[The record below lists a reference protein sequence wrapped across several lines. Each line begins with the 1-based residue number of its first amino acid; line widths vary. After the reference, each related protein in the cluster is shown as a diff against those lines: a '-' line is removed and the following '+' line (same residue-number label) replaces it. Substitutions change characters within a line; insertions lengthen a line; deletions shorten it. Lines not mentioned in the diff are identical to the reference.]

1 MEAKLRVIIDDQIE
15 KLVLPSGIPPTVEEL
30 QSVVKD
36 TFEISNNFSLQYFDP
51 EFQDYFTLHRADQIK
66 DKDTVKVVGI
76 TPVILS
82 LTPVDDS
89 FGSPSGQ
96 LSDYDSS
103 YAESVVSNADSAA
116 TTSSQDTSVVS
127 NADSAATTSSQD
139 TVILKRQKTTERC
152 EPWPKE
158 FPIPQFAYETE
169 MYLERATEEYKKN
182 GNLLPTSKVKTDI
195 LEKLAETIFTFTAY
209 PSSAQVSYVAEAL
222 EPGSFSG
229 YYGWQQSIKYKMA
242 TKHQIQDG
250 QLLYKMANYCTKLRG
265 FGVPELTCN
274 AMKHKSPGDQ
284 KSANKVK
291 KPRKA
296 EVNYLP
302 PYPAGEDED
311 SQEEERIQLLTEVKK
326 RDNNKVI
333 KEKMA
338 KTFAHRRHEIVN
350 LSPSIED
357 IKARWPA
364 LFEASHLQDEFYRIT
379 LVHLEPKFMS
389 MLDNYT
395 PKLLALFHSKGGAM
409 GLKLQA
415 IIAKS
420 PSNPSNNITRNLVI
434 QCLMVYLGE
443 SIDQLIKEYSD
454 ADEDGVSQDLSG
466 QSMKIYKIKAGV
478 RVMPALGNFPR
489 ACAMLVGLT
498 YAVDLAYPKELKYT
512 LEVFQ
517 KLFLELDCARLSP
530 KVNSLKNK
538 LLA

>member
-36 TFEISNNFSLQYFDP
+36 TFKISNDFSLQYFDP

-66 DKDTVKVVGI
+66 DRYTVKVVGI

-82 LTPVDDS
+82 LTPTDDS
-89 FGSPSGQ
+89 FGSTSGQ
-96 LSDYDSS
+96 LSTDYDSS
-103 YAESVVSNADSAA
+103 YSESVVSSADSAA
-116 TTSSQDTSVVS
+116 NTSSQDTI
-127 NADSAATTSSQD
+127 
-139 TVILKRQKTTERC
+139 ILKSQKTTERC
-152 EPWPKE
+152 EPWPKQ
-158 FPIPQFAYETE
+158 FLIPQFAYETE

-222 EPGSFSG
+222 VKKYPCLKEPGSFSG

-242 TKHQIQDG
+242 
-250 QLLYKMANYCTKLRG
+250 NYRTKLRG

-284 KSANKVK
+284 KSAKKVK

-379 LVHLEPKFMS
+379 LVHLETKFMS
-389 MLDNYT
+389 MLDEYT

-454 ADEDGVSQDLSG
+454 ADGDSVSQDLSE
-466 QSMKIYKIKAGV
+466 QRMKIYKIKAVGSEENDIGIVLEGV

-517 KLFLELDCARLSP
+517 KLFLELDCAKLSP

-538 LLA
+538 LMA

>member
-51 EFQDYFTLHRADQIK
+51 EFQDYFTLHRTDQIK

-103 YAESVVSNADSAA
+103 YAESVVSSADSAA
-116 TTSSQDTSVVS
+116 TTSSQDTI
-127 NADSAATTSSQD
+127 
-139 TVILKRQKTTERC
+139 ILKRQKTTERC
-152 EPWPKE
+152 EPWPKQ

-222 EPGSFSG
+222 VTKYPCLKEPGSFSG

-242 TKHQIQDG
+242 
-250 QLLYKMANYCTKLRG
+250 NYRTKLRG

-389 MLDNYT
+389 MLDEYT

-454 ADEDGVSQDLSG
+454 ADEDGVSQDLSE
-466 QSMKIYKIKAGV
+466 QSMKIYKIKAVGSEEGDIGIVLEGV

-489 ACAMLVGLT
+489 AYAMLVGLT

>member
-15 KLVLPSGIPPTVEEL
+15 KLVLPSGIPPTLEEL

-36 TFEISNNFSLQYFDP
+36 TFGISNDFSLQYFDP

-76 TPVILS
+76 TPVMLS

-89 FGSPSGQ
+89 FGGPSGQ

-116 TTSSQDTSVVS
+116 TTSSQDTI
-127 NADSAATTSSQD
+127 
-139 TVILKRQKTTERC
+139 ILKRQKTTERC
-152 EPWPKE
+152 EPWPKQ

-195 LEKLAETIFTFTAY
+195 LE
-209 PSSAQVSYVAEAL
+209 
-222 EPGSFSG
+222 
-229 YYGWQQSIKYKMA
+229 
-242 TKHQIQDG
+242 
-250 QLLYKMANYCTKLRG
+250 N
-265 FGVPELTCN
+265 
-274 AMKHKSPGDQ
+274 
-284 KSANKVK
+284 
-291 KPRKA
+291 
-296 EVNYLP
+296 
-302 PYPAGEDED
+302 
-311 SQEEERIQLLTEVKK
+311 
-326 RDNNKVI
+326 
-333 KEKMA
+333 
-338 KTFAHRRHEIVN
+338 
-350 LSPSIED
+350 IED

-389 MLDNYT
+389 MLDEYT

-420 PSNPSNNITRNLVI
+420 PSNPSNDITRNLVI
-434 QCLMVYLGE
+434 RCLMVYLGE

-454 ADEDGVSQDLSG
+454 ADEDGVSQDLSE
-466 QSMKIYKIKAGV
+466 QRMKIYKIKAVGSEEDDIGIVLEGV

-489 ACAMLVGLT
+489 ACAMLVELT
-498 YAVDLAYPKELKYT
+498 YAVNLAYPKELKYT

-517 KLFLELDCARLSP
+517 KTFLELDCAKLSP

>member
-1 MEAKLRVIIDDQIE
+1 MEAKLYVIIDDQIE
-15 KLVLPSGIPPTVEEL
+15 KLVLPSGIPPAVEEL

-36 TFEISNNFSLQYFDP
+36 TFGFSNDFSLQYFDP
-51 EFQDYFTLHRADQIK
+51 EFQDYFTLHRTDQIK
-66 DKDTVKVVGI
+66 DKDTVKDFGI

-82 LTPVDDS
+82 LTPVEDS
-89 FGSPSGQ
+89 FGIPSGQ
-96 LSDYDSS
+96 LSTDYDSS
-103 YAESVVSNADSAA
+103 YAESVVSSADSDA
-116 TTSSQDTSVVS
+116 TTSSQDTI
-127 NADSAATTSSQD
+127 
-139 TVILKRQKTTERC
+139 ILKRQKTTQRC
-152 EPWPKE
+152 EPWPKQ
-158 FPIPQFAYETE
+158 FPIPQVAYEIE
-169 MYLERATEEYKKN
+169 MYLETATEEYKKN

-222 EPGSFSG
+222 VTKYPYLKEPGSFSG

-242 TKHQIQDG
+242 
-250 QLLYKMANYCTKLRG
+250 NYRTKLRG

-284 KSANKVK
+284 KSAKKVK
-291 KPRKA
+291 KPQKT
-296 EVNYLP
+296 
-302 PYPAGEDED
+302 
-311 SQEEERIQLLTEVKK
+311 ERQQSDK
-326 RDNNKVI
+326 R
-333 KEKMA
+333 KMA
-338 KTFAHRRHEIVN
+338 KTFAHRLHEIIN

-357 IKARWPA
+357 IEARWPA

-389 MLDNYT
+389 ILDEYT
-395 PKLLALFHSKGGAM
+395 PKLLALFHPKGGAM

-454 ADEDGVSQDLSG
+454 ADGDGVSQDLSE
-466 QSMKIYKIKAGV
+466 QRMKIYQIKVVGSEEDDIGIVPEGV

-489 ACAMLVGLT
+489 ACAVLVGLT
-498 YAVDLAYPKELKYT
+498 YAVDLVYPKELKYT

-538 LLA
+538 LMA

>member
-1 MEAKLRVIIDDQIE
+1 MAVLNEMEAKLRVIIDDQIE

-36 TFEISNNFSLQYFDP
+36 TFKISNDFSLQYFDP

-66 DKDTVKVVGI
+66 DRYTVKVVGI

-82 LTPVDDS
+82 LTPTDDS
-89 FGSPSGQ
+89 FGSTSGQ
-96 LSDYDSS
+96 LSTDYDSS
-103 YAESVVSNADSAA
+103 YSESVVSSADSAA
-116 TTSSQDTSVVS
+116 NTSSQDTI
-127 NADSAATTSSQD
+127 
-139 TVILKRQKTTERC
+139 ILKSQKTTERC
-152 EPWPKE
+152 EPWPKQ
-158 FPIPQFAYETE
+158 FLIPQFAYETE

-222 EPGSFSG
+222 VKKYPCLKEPGSFSG

-242 TKHQIQDG
+242 
-250 QLLYKMANYCTKLRG
+250 NYRTKLRG

-284 KSANKVK
+284 KSAKKVK

-364 LFEASHLQDEFYRIT
+364 LFEASHVSF
-379 LVHLEPKFMS
+379 
-389 MLDNYT
+389 
-395 PKLLALFHSKGGAM
+395 KLILGRLLFCF
-409 GLKLQA
+409 LC
-415 IIAKS
+415 
-420 PSNPSNNITRNLVI
+420 N
-434 QCLMVYLGE
+434 
-443 SIDQLIKEYSD
+443 
-454 ADEDGVSQDLSG
+454 VSSF
-466 QSMKIYKIKAGV
+466 K
-478 RVMPALGNFPR
+478 
-489 ACAMLVGLT
+489 
-498 YAVDLAYPKELKYT
+498 
-512 LEVFQ
+512 
-517 KLFLELDCARLSP
+517 
-530 KVNSLKNK
+530 
-538 LLA
+538 

>member
-15 KLVLPSGIPPTVEEL
+15 KLVLPSGIPPTLEEL

-36 TFEISNNFSLQYFDP
+36 TFGISKDFSLQYFDP

-76 TPVILS
+76 TPVMIS

-116 TTSSQDTSVVS
+116 TTSSQDTI
-127 NADSAATTSSQD
+127 
-139 TVILKRQKTTERC
+139 ILKRQKTTERC
-152 EPWPKE
+152 EPWPKQ

-195 LEKLAETIFTFTAY
+195 LE
-209 PSSAQVSYVAEAL
+209 
-222 EPGSFSG
+222 
-229 YYGWQQSIKYKMA
+229 
-242 TKHQIQDG
+242 
-250 QLLYKMANYCTKLRG
+250 N
-265 FGVPELTCN
+265 
-274 AMKHKSPGDQ
+274 
-284 KSANKVK
+284 
-291 KPRKA
+291 
-296 EVNYLP
+296 
-302 PYPAGEDED
+302 
-311 SQEEERIQLLTEVKK
+311 
-326 RDNNKVI
+326 
-333 KEKMA
+333 
-338 KTFAHRRHEIVN
+338 
-350 LSPSIED
+350 IED

-389 MLDNYT
+389 MLDEYT

-454 ADEDGVSQDLSG
+454 ADEDGGSQDLSE
-466 QSMKIYKIKAGV
+466 QRMKIYKIKAVGSEEDDIGIVLEGV

-517 KLFLELDCARLSP
+517 KLFLELDCAKLSP